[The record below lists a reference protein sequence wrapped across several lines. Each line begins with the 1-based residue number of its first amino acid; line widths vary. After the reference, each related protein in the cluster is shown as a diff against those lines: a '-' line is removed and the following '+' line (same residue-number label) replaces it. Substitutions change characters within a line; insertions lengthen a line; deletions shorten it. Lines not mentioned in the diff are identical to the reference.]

1 MVSEAFFKK
10 LEKIIDS
17 SKSNIV
23 LHIYYWVMNYELWIM
38 NYELWIMNYGF

>member
-17 SKSNIV
+17 SKPNIIM
-23 LHIYYWVMNYELWIM
+23 HIYYWVLSYEL
-38 NYELWIMNYGF
+38 